1 MNTQRTQ
8 TTSEGALTDHA
19 YDGIREYDNP
29 MPGWW
34 KWIFAGTV
42 LFSGMYVVV
51 MVMSLGQM
59 SPIGVYDREV
69 VAALTKSGAFKGDA
83 QTILRFSNNADM
95 LKSGASIF
103 AANCVACHAKD
114 GQGLIGPN
122 LTDDFYLHVEK
133 VEDIF
138 DVISKGRKNGAMPA
152 WGNRLSDN
160 ERVLAAAYV
169 ASLRGKN
176 LPGRPH
182 EGKEIAPWSD
192 H

>member
-1 MNTQRTQ
+1 MNDQLDTEQP
-8 TTSEGALTDHA
+8 LTDHV

-34 KWIFAGTV
+34 KWIFVGTV

-51 MVMSLGQM
+51 VAMSVGEFT
-59 SPIGVYDREV
+59 PIGVYDREV
-69 VAALTKSGAFKGDA
+69 IAELQKSGAFTGDA
-83 QTILRFSNNADM
+83 ATLVRFSKNPDM
-95 LKSGASIF
+95 LKGGAAIF
-103 AANCVACHAKD
+103 ATNCIACHAKD

-122 LTDDFYLHVEK
+122 LTDNFYINVEK
-133 VEDIF
+133 VDDIF
-138 DVISKGRKNGAMPA
+138 DVITKGRKNGAMPA
-152 WGNRLSDN
+152 WGNRLSNN

-176 LPGRPH
+176 LEGKPH
-182 EGKEIAPWSD
+182 EGKEIAPWPE